1 MNLLLCYE
9 NPVLVTGSSGAG
21 KSLIINKLLQ
31 KMIKPGSTQL
41 TEETILGQ
49 VRELGQEVSIVLA
62 PSLTPKFPLSTP
74 QHPTQALTPKDVKRN

>member
-21 KSLIINKLLQ
+21 KSLIINKLLE
-31 KMIKPGSTQL
+31 KMVKPGSTQL

-49 VRELGQEVSIVLA
+49 VNHFALSFIVFFSFYQF
-62 PSLTPKFPLSTP
+62 PSLK
-74 QHPTQALTPKDVKRN
+74 KV

>member
-21 KSLIINKLLQ
+21 KSLIINKLLE

-49 VRELGQEVSIVLA
+49 VIKYLVLEYSRT
-62 PSLTPKFPLSTP
+62 SL
-74 QHPTQALTPKDVKRN
+74 

>member
-49 VRELGQEVSIVLA
+49 VREPGQEMPNKCVLG
-62 PSLTPKFPLSTP
+62 LY
-74 QHPTQALTPKDVKRN
+74 VR